1 MKKIA
6 IIAVLFFAAA
16 SAVKAADTP
25 AAKGKAQEP
34 AEACKADVEKFCKDV
49 TPGGGRIM
57 ACLKAYEDKIS
68 EGCKATREKGKERGM
83 EKMKKFMEACKTDMD
98 KLCKDVKGGHGE
110 KVRCL
115 KQYYKSLSAGYAT
128 ERKEAGEQM
137 KKHNPCLADI
147 EKFCKDVK
155 PGEGR
160 IIACLKTHDAEL
172 SEGCKAKQTE
182 MKERMGKGGEGRHGR
197 MGRGAPGGKP
207 GAEPGNMPKPGD
219 EPKPEEP
226 AGK

>member
-6 IIAVLFFAAA
+6 ILAVLLFAAA
-16 SAVKAADTP
+16 AAVKAAEAP

-115 KQYYKSLSAGYAT
+115 KQNEKSLSAGCAT
-128 ERKEAGEQM
+128 ELKEAGEQM

-160 IIACLKTHDAEL
+160 IIACLKTHEAEL
-172 SEGCKAKQTE
+172 SAACKANKGKPGMDGKQGR
-182 MKERMGKGGEGRHGR
+182 RMGGRAAGGEGFG
-197 MGRGAPGGKP
+197 GAPEGGP
-207 GAEPGNMPKPGD
+207 DGAPQGEPPAEPGEGN
-219 EPKPEEP
+219 
-226 AGK
+226 